1 MPATDLTGR
10 ASAIPSDSSPGPRGT
25 DDPGDDR
32 STGSPS
38 SGAGIV
44 LPPQWRVRHR
54 LPDGRIRAGQ
64 VVVLQL
70 AVVIAV
76 VALGQAMPAML
87 IGLAVAALLATLA
100 GARVRDRWLIEWIG
114 TAVAYAFRR
123 RTRPADVGSAAL
135 LDRLDP
141 GAMLRPAEL
150 ADAPAAVLDDA
161 TGLVALLEITDPSE
175 LIGDEAR
182 SLPPPATL
190 LSAGTPHGPPI
201 RVQLLLSRTTA
212 PAVALGGAAIATSYR
227 QLTEGRLG
235 GHERAVL
242 AVRVLRVDGASPA
255 ELRHALAGTMRRI
268 VRRLRPLSGR
278 PLGKPAALAALAELA
293 HHEAGPVRE
302 TWSALHGRHL
312 LQASFHL
319 DRWPDPRSAGG
330 RQLVSRLLAVPAT
343 AVTVALAAGPRPGTA
358 RSELAVRLA
367 ATAPAELAAATRT
380 VRRTVDE
387 AGGEVRRLDGDQL
400 GGLAATVPLALPGR
414 GRPGPAAPEL
424 TIGDA
429 GLLVGVNRHGSA
441 VTVRLFRPE
450 GTRVVLVGGLRTGQ
464 TLVLRAMALGARVAV
479 RTTRPTSWEPF
490 LRAVGAPGGEVPRL
504 LPPGGPTNDASGSP
518 LHPLLLVVDTGPVGA
533 APEQP
538 GPPWQATLLLRDEL
552 TSADVATLGH
562 ADLAVF
568 QPLDSTEAA
577 LAGNA
582 LGLGPSAEWLTR
594 MRQDMVAV
602 VNRRALRWARLTP
615 SPLEMRLVGPPN
627 RH

>member
-10 ASAIPSDSSPGPRGT
+10 ASAIPPDSSPGPRGT

-38 SGAGIV
+38 SGSGFV
-44 LPPQWRVRHR
+44 LPPQWRVRHW
-54 LPDGRIRAGQ
+54 LPGGRIRAGQ

-70 AVVIAV
+70 AIVLAV
-76 VALGQAMPAML
+76 VALGQATPAML
-87 IGLAVAALLATLA
+87 IGLAAAALLAALA
-100 GARVRDRWLIEWIG
+100 GARVRDRWLIEWLG

-123 RTRPADVGSAAL
+123 RTLPAGVGSAAL

-141 GAMLRPAEL
+141 GAVLRPAEL

-182 SLPPPATL
+182 SLPPPAAL

-201 RVQLLLSRTTA
+201 RVQLLLTRTTA

-255 ELRHALAGTMRRI
+255 ELRHALGGTMRRI
-268 VRRLRPLSGR
+268 VRRLRPLSSR
-278 PLGKPAALAALAELA
+278 PLGKHAARAALAELA

-302 TWSALHGRHL
+302 TWSALHEGHL
-312 LQASFHL
+312 LQATFHL
-319 DRWPDPRSAGG
+319 DRWPDPRSAGA

-343 AVTVALAAGPRPGTA
+343 AVTVALAAGPWPGTA

-367 ATAPAELAAATRT
+367 ATTPAELAAATRT

-400 GGLAATVPLALPGR
+400 GGLAATIPLALPGR
-414 GRPGPAAPEL
+414 GRPGLAAPEL
-424 TIGDA
+424 TVGDA

-450 GTRVVLVGGLRTGQ
+450 GTRVVLVGGLRAGQ

-504 LPPGGPTNDASGSP
+504 LPPSGPTNDAPGSP

-533 APEQP
+533 APAQP

-568 QPLDSTEAA
+568 QPLDPTEAA

-582 LGLGPSAEWLTR
+582 LGLGPSADWLTR